1 MSRVEVLAGMRAP
14 EKSATNHLLSLFEWV
29 PVDESIADLAGRT
42 ARQYLRS
49 HPGVDPADFVIGA
62 TTESLAAQ
70 LWTRNRKHFPMLPD
84 LADPYADV

>member
-1 MSRVEVLAGMRAP
+1 VEVLAGVRAP
-14 EKSATNHLLSLFEWV
+14 EKSATHHLLSLFEWV
-29 PVDESIADLAGRT
+29 PVDEPIAELAGRT

-49 HPGVDPADFVIGA
+49 HPGVDPVDFVIGA

-70 LWTRNRKHFPMLPD
+70 LWTRNREHFPTLPD